1 MAQNYKE
8 LKDLWFKLRKERKYF
23 EADKVKQQLR
33 LWKKNQTITEK

>member
-23 EADKVKQQLR
+23 EADKIKHQLNNER
-33 LWKKNQTITEK
+33 KTRKTRKT